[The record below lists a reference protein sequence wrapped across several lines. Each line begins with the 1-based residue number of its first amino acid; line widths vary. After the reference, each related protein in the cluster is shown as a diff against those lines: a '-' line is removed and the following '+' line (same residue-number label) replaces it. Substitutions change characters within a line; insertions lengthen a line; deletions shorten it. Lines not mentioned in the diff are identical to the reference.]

1 MPLDLCDLRSLYEL
15 GDRISFGT
23 LANSGK
29 FETDYLQNVHIPRLD
44 AIVCNAG
51 YGGWTGLNW
60 LGLFTSMVTLGFMES
75 ITYPNYKTP
84 EPTRI
89 LNEDPSFNLVRAP
102 RPEPRLT
109 Y

>member
-1 MPLDLCDLRSLYEL
+1 MSLDLCDLRSLYEL

-51 YGGWTGLNW
+51 YGGWTGLSW

-89 LNEDPSFNLVRAP
+89 LNEHPSFNLVRAP
-102 RPEPRLT
+102 RLET
-109 Y
+109 TTIH